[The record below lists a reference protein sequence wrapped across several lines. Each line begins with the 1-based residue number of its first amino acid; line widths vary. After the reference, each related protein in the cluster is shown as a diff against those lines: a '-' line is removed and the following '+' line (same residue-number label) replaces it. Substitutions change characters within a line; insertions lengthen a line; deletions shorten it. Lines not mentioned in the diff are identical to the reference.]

1 MRLPLRN
8 VGFCF
13 CLSEVIIIDIIFC
26 ISVPRLCSIRYFTP
40 LEYAVASGLML
51 EPLARIGVERS
62 EEAGLLMICP
72 PFQRATERNGG
83 RDKRMREAGAR

>member
-1 MRLPLRN
+1 MRLPLRS

-26 ISVPRLCSIRYFTP
+26 ISVPRLCSIRYSTP

-51 EPLARIGVERS
+51 EPLARMGVERS
-62 EEAGLLMICP
+62 DEERGGGLANDLP
-72 PFQRATERNGG
+72 AVSAS
-83 RDKRMREAGAR
+83 D